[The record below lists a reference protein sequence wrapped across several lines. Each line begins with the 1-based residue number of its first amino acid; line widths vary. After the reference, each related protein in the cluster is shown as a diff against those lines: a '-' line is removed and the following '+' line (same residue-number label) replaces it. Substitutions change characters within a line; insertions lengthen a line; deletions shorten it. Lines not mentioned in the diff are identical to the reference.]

1 MPEPDGNYLDV
12 TGVDFPYLV
21 PSIALPTILEIAM
34 KAVRLAAFAG
44 AVCLLA
50 GGCSHSASSS
60 PAGSGAAA
68 SVGSAAAGNVSQTAA
83 GSDSPAAVA
92 ASANQGG
99 SGAATCK
106 QLSKAEVQPLQSEPI
121 TAVNVAAFGSN
132 SDGQQCTFVVDGGA
146 VTVIVVPES
155 DQLANYAAQLKELA
169 KPVSVPGVGDEAV
182 RDGGDESGAVLS
194 NKGGATCQVGVSAE
208 FVPGVGA
215 LMEAAG
221 ATNNIGDS
229 NYAVIA
235 AAAGT
240 LCNRIFGSGNTT
252 PDLSGLKQVVTSS
265 AALPTDFSLPTDSAV
280 PTS

>member
-1 MPEPDGNYLDV
+1 
-12 TGVDFPYLV
+12 
-21 PSIALPTILEIAM
+21 M
-34 KAVRLAAFAG
+34 KAVRLAAFVG

-50 GGCSHSASSS
+50 SGCSHSASSS
-60 PAGSGAAA
+60 PADSGAAA
-68 SVGSAAAGNVSQTAA
+68 SVGSAAAGNLSQTAA
-83 GSDSPAAVA
+83 GSDSQAAAASVSLDPVVSISQAAAA
-92 ASANQGG
+92 ASASQGG

-106 QLSKAEVQPLQSEPI
+106 QLTKAEVQPLQSEPI
-121 TAVNVAAFGSN
+121 TAVNVTAFGSISDGH
-132 SDGQQCTFVVDGGA
+132 SDGQQCTFMVDGGA

-155 DQLANYAAQLKELA
+155 DQLVNYAAQLKELA
-169 KPVSVPGVGDEAV
+169 KPVSVPGVGDKAV

-194 NKGGATCQVGVSAE
+194 NKGGVTCEVGVSAE
-208 FVPGVGA
+208 FVPGAGA

-265 AALPTDFSLPTDSAV
+265 DALPTDFSLPTDSAV